1 MLELRAVRGCIAKCL
16 AQLAAWILPP
26 AALPIALPVALPA
39 ITIGGARKAAKIRSE
54 RSRPVPIDVE
64 LLGRHPPWKRPLLRP
79 NLQEISSEK
88 RRLQE
93 GCWAWATEVY

>member
-1 MLELRAVRGCIAKCL
+1 MIDTIGSVDFA
-16 AQLAAWILPP
+16 P
-26 AALPIALPVALPA
+26 ATLPIALLVALPA
-39 ITIGGARKAAKIRSE
+39 ITVGGVREATEIRSG
-54 RSRPVPIDVE
+54 RSIPVLIDVE

-79 NLQEISSEK
+79 NFQETSSEK